1 MASKGLNKINMKHVM
16 TSTKRKCKKKIFSKK
31 SLLQAEWKQIKDLQS
46 LNDVKTCNFSK
57 TMLMIRYLYEIVPF
71 FDFFFLLFFMK
82 YTPVSIF
89 AHYSLRILM
98 RRWYPSNLWEQHT
111 KAGKSIWSLF
121 PWTRPQNRQNP
132 QSFLSAAFMPGNG
145 LVPQLAYMPLMS

>member
-1 MASKGLNKINMKHVM
+1 MSWRQRNVSA
-16 TSTKRKCKKKIFSKK
+16 KKKDFSKK

-57 TMLMIRYLYEIVPF
+57 TMLMIRYLYEIVHF
-71 FDFFFLLFFMK
+71 YLFFFLIFFFYLFFMK

-98 RRWYPSNLWEQHT
+98 RRWYPSNLWVQHT
-111 KAGKSIWSLF
+111 KAGKLTWSLF
-121 PWTRPQNRQNP
+121 PWTRLQNRQNP
-132 QSFLSAAFMPGNG
+132 QFFLSAAFMPGNG